1 MKALASLIVAAFALP
16 AVTAAM
22 AQGYGSY
29 DHHHPWGEGWGGM
42 MMGPL
47 LMIVVLAAVL
57 FLVVVAARWLVGAG
71 HTGGTPQGRAGPL
84 DVLKDRFARGEIDR
98 EEYEERRRVL
108 SD

>member
-1 MKALASLIVAAFALP
+1 MKVSASLIVAALALFA
-16 AVTAAM
+16 ASAAM

-47 LMIVVLAAVL
+47 LMLVVLAAVL
-57 FLVVVAARWLVGAG
+57 FVVIVAARWLVGAG
-71 HTGGTPQGRAGPL
+71 HAGGAPQGSKGPL
-84 DVLKDRFARGEIDR
+84 DVLKDRFARGEIDK